1 MTAQGSRV
9 SALLLVLTAGLVA
22 IASGA
27 GVFLR
32 GDLTTTP
39 FTTVRG
45 DVVDTL
51 VAGAYRFN
59 GESIA
64 SEGIGWD
71 LVTLFLVVPAL
82 LIAIPAVARGSLRG
96 SLFATGILAY
106 FLYQYGEYATFLAY
120 GPLFLVYVGIIALS
134 VSGLGSLVGRLDLRD
149 LAARTD
155 DTFPR
160 RAVIGFGLYMAILLA
175 LLWLPLLGRTLTATQ
190 VPELDGGTTLVVQAF
205 DLGLLVPLGLFT
217 AWAAW
222 RRLPVGF
229 LLASIVVVKGVAMG
243 LGIAAML
250 VVEAMTTE
258 LVQPVPIVLFLATAV
273 ASGLIAWRVYRSIDG
288 EVTVHHRVHSGPTAS
303 AHPIS

>member
-1 MTAQGSRV
+1 MSAQGSRITA
-9 SALLLVLTAGLVA
+9 ALLALTAGLVA

-39 FTTVRG
+39 FTTIRG
-45 DVVDTL
+45 DVVDVL
-51 VAGAYRFN
+51 VDGAYRFN

-82 LIAIPAVARGSLRG
+82 LVAIPAVARGSLRG

-120 GPLFLVYVGIIALS
+120 GPLFIVYVGVIALS
-134 VSGLGSLVGRLDLRD
+134 ISGLGLLIGRLDLHD
-149 LAARTD
+149 LAARVD

-160 RAVIGFGLYMAILLA
+160 RAVVGFGLYMATLLA
-175 LLWLPLLGRTLTATQ
+175 VLWLPLLGRTLTATL

-217 AWAAW
+217 AWTAS
-222 RRLPVGF
+222 RRLPVGY
-229 LLASIVVVKGVAMG
+229 LLASVVVVKGVAMG

-250 VVEAMTTE
+250 VVEAIATD
-258 LVQPVPIVLFLATAV
+258 LVQPVPIALFLVTALV
-273 ASGLIAWRVYRSIDG
+273 SGLIAWRVYRSVDG
-288 EVTVHHRVHSGPTAS
+288 EVTIHHRVRPGPAAS
-303 AHPIS
+303 AHPVS